1 MNNVIFKNT
10 IVLYLRT
17 LITMI
22 IAFYTSRVI
31 LDVLG
36 INDFGIYNLVAGI
49 VLVFQSVSTTL
60 AGASQRY
67 ITFSLGKNNGVEV
80 EIVFSVVK
88 RIHSYL
94 SVLVVFLG
102 ETVGI
107 WFINTQL
114 NIDDGR
120 MIAANIAYQSA
131 LLIFVV
137 DIVNL
142 PLGALMIAYEEM
154 GVYAFVQ
161 IIQSFLRL
169 LCVFVLSRISY
180 DKLIL
185 YALLEVGVAL
195 FMRFLFVYY
204 CKKHYSVCSAP
215 ARKDYALQKE
225 IAAFA
230 GWNFFGTTANVAYE
244 QGANILLNIFYSVV
258 LNAARG
264 ITNQVSRAVGVFV
277 SNFTVALNPQ
287 ITKCCARGD
296 YKEASDLVC
305 KGCKLAFYL
314 MMVVA
319 VPFLLN
325 TNYILNLWLTKI
337 PDYTVIFI
345 QLAVIAAVI
354 DSYVKPFHCALFAT
368 GNISLY
374 QIIISLFSLSRLAI
388 LWLLFLI
395 GEAPCWVYI
404 IIILFNLSH
413 VILLVML
420 VSKRIYLKFMFF
432 VREVIL
438 PTSVVLLFSIAFVV
452 FIHHE
457 SQNLIGFIIESMLSF
472 IFLSI
477 IIFLFGLNHKE
488 KFVMIKK
495 AKHIIGRL

>member
-10 IVLYLRT
+10 IVLYVRT
-17 LITMI
+17 FITMI

-36 INDFGIYNLVAGI
+36 IIDFGIYNLVAGI
-49 VLVFQSVSTTL
+49 VLVFQSLSTTL

-67 ITFSLGKNNGVEV
+67 ITFSLGKDNGVEV
-80 EIVFSVVK
+80 EKVFSVVK
-88 RIHSYL
+88 RIHGYL
-94 SVLVVFLG
+94 SVLVIFLG
-102 ETVGI
+102 ETVGL

-114 NIDDGR
+114 NIDGGR
-120 MIAANIAYQSA
+120 MLAANIAYQSA

-142 PLGALMIAYEEM
+142 PLGALMISYEEM
-154 GVYAFVQ
+154 GIYAF
-161 IIQSFLRL
+161 IYIFQSLLRL
-169 LCVFVLSRISY
+169 LCVFVLSWVSY

-185 YALLEVGVAL
+185 YSLLEVGVAL
-195 FMRFLFVYY
+195 FVRFLFVYY
-204 CKKHYSVCSAP
+204 CKKHYPVCCAP

-264 ITNQVSRAVGVFV
+264 ITNQVSRAVSVFV

-296 YKEASDLVC
+296 YKEASNLVC

-325 TNYILNLWLTKI
+325 TSYILNLWLTKI

-368 GNISLY
+368 GNIALY
-374 QIIISLFSLSRLAI
+374 QIIVSLFSLSRLAI
-388 LWLLFLI
+388 LWLLFII
-395 GEAPCWVYI
+395 GEAPYWVYV
-404 IIILFNLSH
+404 IIILFNLTH
-413 VILLVML
+413 VFLLVVL
-420 VSKRIYLKFMFF
+420 VSKRIYLKFMCF
-432 VREVIL
+432 VREVL
-438 PTSVVLLFSIAFVV
+438 MPTFIVLLFSIVFVFFV
-452 FIHHE
+452 HHE
-457 SQNLIGFIIESMLSF
+457 RQNFIGFMTESTLSL

-477 IIFLFGLNHKE
+477 IIFLFGLNYNE
-488 KFVMIKK
+488 KLVMIKK
-495 AKHIIGRL
+495 ATQIIGRL